1 MNKRQKKKIRKRN
14 HQTAIENVALEISLA
29 PSWRKRLFSNPYETK
44 FEISYHKPEDIPAYI
59 RTIIIRFQLEFYVSK
74 VSSCCE
80 KFDSGFEVFKF
91 ESKEFPK
98 VMRFSGNNPDI
109 I

>member
-1 MNKRQKKKIRKRN
+1 MNKRQKKKMRKKN

-29 PSWRKRLFSNPYETK
+29 SNWRKRLFSHPCETK
-44 FEISYHKPEDIPAYI
+44 FEISYQKPEDIPPYI
-59 RTIIIRFQLEFYVSK
+59 RTIIIRFRLEFYVSK

-98 VMRFSGNNPDI
+98 ITRFSGNNPNVI
-109 I
+109 